1 MQRIINN
8 HYNKIY
14 KFRLWQEK
22 AFARLPSSVV
32 EFALPH
38 QIPSQMKGG
47 ANEGPSRNNEL
58 CPKGTPRRVE
68 VATAPPK
75 LCTSSF

>member
-32 EFALPH
+32 EFALH
-38 QIPSQMKGG
+38 K
-47 ANEGPSRNNEL
+47 NKLEL
-58 CPKGTPRRVE
+58 DLGNDRLK
-68 VATAPPK
+68 
-75 LCTSSF
+75 